1 MRLRRIEA
9 GIYATPD
16 RKFQVERMGSV
27 GEWDSYTDGWVVVE
41 YRDADA
47 ADSLNGKEV
56 FEAATKR
63 ECVEWLDRRN

>member
-27 GEWDSYTDGWVVVE
+27 GEWDSYT
-41 YRDADA
+41 
-47 ADSLNGKEV
+47 
-56 FEAATKR
+56 
-63 ECVEWLDRRN
+63 